1 MTGMARLLLV
11 TGSTRSA
18 STNTATLRT
27 ARQVVPAG
35 VIGELYE
42 GLAELP
48 AFRPDPDDR
57 APPAAVSALR
67 RELAAA
73 DAVLFCTPEYAGTL
87 PGSFKNLIDWT
98 VGGGDLYRKPV
109 GWVNVAGPGR
119 GSGASADLARVLRY
133 VDATVIKTGGFRL
146 PVPRDAVGPDG
157 TISDE
162 ERRTAVAAI
171 VRTMT
176 EAIGR
181 SADDTSSQRAP
192 ATPATARPEGGRQ
205 VRIARRTGRLDRI
218 AGFYR
223 DGLGLPEIDRFS
235 GHEGYDGVMIALP
248 GTGAHLEFTASGEGE
263 PPAPDA
269 ESLLVLYL
277 GDRPTVDELVARSGV
292 RPVPSAN
299 PYWDRVG
306 VTLVDPDGFR
316 VVLVAD
322 RWPAGPRTGSL
333 SG

>member
-1 MTGMARLLLV
+1 MTRILLV

-27 ARQVVPAG
+27 AAQVAPTGAVG
-35 VIGELYE
+35 VLYE
-42 GLAELP
+42 DLADLP
-48 AFRPDPDDR
+48 AFRPDAD
-57 APPAAVSALR
+57 ASHPAVDALR

-109 GWVNVAGPGR
+109 AWVNVAGSGR
-119 GSGASADLARVLRY
+119 GGGASADLARVLDY
-133 VDATVIKTGGFRL
+133 VDAAVIEEGGFRL

-157 TISDE
+157 TIRDE
-162 ERRTAVAAI
+162 GLRGEIAAI
-171 VRTMT
+171 TRMVA
-176 EAIGR
+176 EAIDRPAGNVNESPGR
-181 SADDTSSQRAP
+181 PRP
-192 ATPATARPEGGRQ
+192 AIGLQ
-205 VRIARRTGRLDRI
+205 VRFARQTTRLDRI
-218 AGFYR
+218 VGFYR
-223 DGLGLPEIDRFS
+223 DRLGLPEIDRFT
-235 GHEGYDGVMIALP
+235 GHDGYDGVMIGLP
-248 GTGAHLEFTASGEGE
+248 GTGAHLEFTTSDGAE
-263 PPAPDA
+263 PPAGHD

-277 GDRPTVDELVARSGV
+277 GDRPTVDELVARSGAT
-292 RPVPSAN
+292 PVPSAN

-306 VTLVDPDGFR
+306 VTLTDPDGFR

-322 RWPAGPRTGSL
+322 RWPTDPRPAAP